1 MVLENPQQRPSVR
14 LKGVRDSLWVTLD
27 PSLPVQQLQSELDVV
42 FKRLKHLAVNARV
55 ILDPGKEN
63 GHESLIADLGKFLK
77 AAFDVGMVSGPPK
90 KRSPFTEKTRQR
102 EAAASWRYRRS
113 DVLMMSG
120 RVRSGQKV
128 EAKGHLVLMG
138 DVNPGAE
145 VIAGGDILVIGSLL
159 GTAIAGQ
166 PDKETAIILSLD
178 FRPTQVQI
186 GGFVAAGLPQD
197 TGNGTEYAHVENGA
211 IVVENYL
218 KKDPFGKIPW
228 PEVR

>member
-1 MVLENPQQRPSVR
+1 MVLQNRERQPVR

-27 PSLPVQQLQSELDVV
+27 PTLPTQQLKTELELI
-42 FKRLKHLAVNARV
+42 FQRLKHLAVNARV
-55 ILDPGKEN
+55 ILDPGEED
-63 GHESLIADLGKFLK
+63 GHDILIADLGKYLK
-77 AAFDVGMVSGPPK
+77 ESFDVGMVSGPPK
-90 KRSPFTEKTRQR
+90 KRSPITEQRRQK

-128 EAKGHLVLMG
+128 ESKGHLVLMG
-138 DVNPGAE
+138 DVNPGGQ
-145 VIAGGDILVIGSLL
+145 VIAGGDILVMGSLR
-159 GTAIAGQ
+159 GTAIAGM

-186 GGFVAAGLPQD
+186 GGYVAAGLPQD
-197 TGNGTEYAHVENGA
+197 MGNGTEFAHVENGG
-211 IVVENYL
+211 IIVENYV
-218 KKDPFGKIPW
+218 KKDPFGKMPW